1 MTNAATPVRTFAL
14 AGALALTLTA
24 SASADKAAAGGGYS
38 SDTPTQPQV
47 TALAC
52 AGDGTAVCARGAT
65 LSVRGQSLKTARSVV
80 FLGGRGTRDDRRA
93 RPRHRDEDEV
103 TVAVPASAKSGRVR
117 VVADS
122 GSATGPRV
130 TVKQP
135 AAARVPAPAIAVAAA
150 ASAPAPA
157 PAPTAVSAGAAGV
170 FPIQGAHDLGQTAT
184 NGFGG
189 GRGHQ
194 GQDMFAACG
203 TPLVAA
209 RGGQVTKA
217 TFQDRA
223 GNYVVITDPSGESQA
238 YMHMQGPALVTEG
251 ATVATGQPIGQV
263 GDSGAASGCH
273 LHFELWTA
281 PGWYQGGTAVD
292 PLPLLRQLDAQS

>member
-1 MTNAATPVRTFAL
+1 MTKAATPVRTFAL
-14 AGALALTLTA
+14 ASALVLTLTA
-24 SASADKAAAGGGYS
+24 SASADSATGGGYS
-38 SDTPTQPQV
+38 SDSESEPQV

-52 AGDGTAVCARGAT
+52 AGDGTPVCARGAT

-93 RPRHRDEDEV
+93 RPRHRDDEEV

-130 TVKQP
+130 TVRQP
-135 AAARVPAPAIAVAAA
+135 AAARVPAPAIAVPAAT
-150 ASAPAPA
+150 SAPAPA
-157 PAPTAVSAGAAGV
+157 ATAAPAGTAGV

-217 TFQDRA
+217 TYQDRA

-238 YMHMQGPALVTEG
+238 YMHMQSAALVTEG
-251 ATVATGQPIGQV
+251 ATVSTGQPIGQV
-263 GDSGAASGCH
+263 GDSGAATGCH